1 MIVAILPFR
10 SVADSKRRM
19 ESALSE
25 QERMELSARLL
36 VRTLAALRNAHSI
49 GRTILV
55 SPDPLARELAR
66 AAGAEAIDD
75 RGVPLNDAIQ
85 LGLQQ
90 ANSSGASTALVIPV
104 DLAHVSGGAL
114 DDLVSAWRASGA
126 ASALLPALDGGTAAL
141 ITPLPTRM
149 SLHYGDGSA
158 ALHLRELSKSNASVH
173 QLHSPLAADLD
184 TPDDLSAVSAAAT
197 IQRAAAAIS
206 SDAGQHDGLIAL
218 PIDGLGEI
226 TPNDNLPELIAESVQ
241 RFISE
246 RSLGPLRADDVISVT
261 QKIVSKAEGA
271 IVDLTHITPR
281 PEAAA
286 YAEKWKRDPRQVEV
300 VLQEAVR
307 VVRMDRGVI
316 ITETA
321 HGFVLANSG
330 VDASNVGP
338 RSGEIVTLLPRD
350 PDASASRIRAAIAAR
365 CGVAPGVIITDSFG
379 RPWRL
384 GITDVA
390 IGVAGIAALEDLRGQ
405 PDADGRVMA
414 ATVRAVADQI
424 AAAAELA
431 LGKSAKRP
439 LAFIRGA
446 KPAPTDSGSVRE
458 SLMPP
463 DWDLFR

>member
-1 MIVAILPFR
+1 MITTVLPFR

-36 VRTLAALRNAHSI
+36 VRTLGALRSAHSI
-49 GRTILV
+49 ERTILV

-66 AAGAEAIDD
+66 ASGAVAIDD
-75 RGVPLNDAIQ
+75 RGVPLNEAIL
-85 LGLQQ
+85 LGLQH
-90 ANSSGASTALVIPV
+90 ARADGATTALIIPV

-114 DDLVSAWRASGA
+114 DELVRAWLASGA

-141 ITPLPTRM
+141 ITPLPTSM
-149 SLHYGDGSA
+149 SLRYGEGSA
-158 ALHLRELSKSNASVH
+158 ALHLRELTATTSSVH
-173 QLHSPLAADLD
+173 QLTSPLAADLD
-184 TPDDLSAVSAAAT
+184 TPEDLAALT
-197 IQRAAAAIS
+197 TPE
-206 SDAGQHDGLIAL
+206 AGHTAGDQHDGLIAL

-226 TPNDNLPELIAESVQ
+226 QPNDNLPELIAEAVH
-241 RFISE
+241 RFLDE
-246 RSLGPLRADDVISVT
+246 RAVGPLRPDDVISVT

-271 IVDLTHITPR
+271 IVDLTTITPR
-281 PEAAA
+281 PEAVA
-286 YAEKWKRDPRQVEV
+286 YAERWKRDARQVEV

-350 PDASASRIRAAIAAR
+350 PDASAAQIRAAIAAR
-365 CGVAPGVIITDSFG
+365 TGVAPGVIITDSFG

-390 IGVAGIAALEDLRGQ
+390 IGLAGIAALEDLRGQ

-446 KPAPTDSGSVRE
+446 KPAPTESGSVRE

>member
-1 MIVAILPFR
+1 MITAVLPFR

-36 VRTLAALRNAHSI
+36 VRTLGALRSARSI
-49 GRTILV
+49 ERTILV

-66 AAGAEAIDD
+66 ASGAVAIDD
-75 RGVPLNDAIQ
+75 RGVPLNEAIL
-85 LGLQQ
+85 LGIQH
-90 ANSSGASTALVIPV
+90 ARSDGATTALIIPV

-114 DDLVSAWRASGA
+114 DELVHAWRASRA

-141 ITPLPTRM
+141 ITPLPTSM
-149 SLHYGDGSA
+149 GLHYGEGSA
-158 ALHLRELSKSNASVH
+158 ALHLRELTATTSSVH
-173 QLHSPLAADLD
+173 QLASPLAADLD
-184 TPDDLSAVSAAAT
+184 TPEDLAAAT
-197 IQRAAAAIS
+197 APGAGHAAY
-206 SDAGQHDGLIAL
+206 DQHDGLIAL

-226 TPNDNLPELIAESVQ
+226 QPNDNLPELIAEAVR
-241 RFISE
+241 RFLDE
-246 RSLGPLRADDVISVT
+246 RAVGPLRPDDVISVT

-271 IVDLTHITPR
+271 IVDLTTITPR
-281 PEAAA
+281 PEAVA
-286 YAEKWKRDPRQVEV
+286 YAERWKRDARQVEV

-350 PDASASRIRAAIAAR
+350 PDASAAQIRAAIAAR
-365 CGVAPGVIITDSFG
+365 TGVAPGVIITDSFG

-390 IGVAGIAALEDLRGQ
+390 IGLAGIAALEDLRGQ

-446 KPAPTDSGSVRE
+446 KPAPTESGSVRE

>member
-1 MIVAILPFR
+1 MITAVLPFR

-36 VRTLAALRNAHSI
+36 VRTLGALRSARSI

-75 RGVPLNDAIQ
+75 HGVPLNEAIR
-85 LGLQQ
+85 LGLDR
-90 ANSSGASTALVIPV
+90 ATTSGASAALIVPV
-104 DLAHVSGGAL
+104 DLAHVSAIAIDEL
-114 DDLVSAWRASGA
+114 TEAWRASRA

-141 ITPLPTRM
+141 ITPLPTSM
-149 SLHYGDGSA
+149 SLHYGEGSA
-158 ALHLRELSKSNASVH
+158 ALHLRELTTTISSVH
-173 QLHSPLAADLD
+173 QLTSPLAADLD
-184 TPDDLSAVSAAAT
+184 TPEDLAAVTAPGAGHAAY
-197 IQRAAAAIS
+197 
-206 SDAGQHDGLIAL
+206 DQHDGLIAL

-226 TPNDNLPELIAESVQ
+226 QPNDNLPELIAEAVH
-241 RFISE
+241 RFLDE
-246 RSLGPLRADDVISVT
+246 RAVGPLRPDDVISVT

-271 IVDLTHITPR
+271 IVDLTSITPR
-281 PEAAA
+281 PEAVA
-286 YAEKWKRDPRQVEV
+286 YAERWKRDARQVEV

-350 PDASASRIRAAIAAR
+350 PDTSAARIRAAIAAR
-365 CGVAPGVIITDSFG
+365 TGVAPGVIITDSFG

-390 IGVAGIAALEDLRGQ
+390 IGLAGIAALEDLRGQ

-446 KPAPTDSGSVRE
+446 KPAPTESGSVRE

>member
-1 MIVAILPFR
+1 MITAILPFR

-19 ESALSE
+19 KTALSE
-25 QERMELSARLL
+25 RERMELSARLL
-36 VRTLAALRNAHSI
+36 VRTLAALRSARNI
-49 GRTILV
+49 QRTILV

-66 AAGAEAIDD
+66 SAGAEAIDD
-75 RGVPLNDAIQ
+75 HGVPLNEAIR
-85 LGLQQ
+85 LGLDH
-90 ANSSGASTALVIPV
+90 ATASGATTALIVPV
-104 DLAHVSGGAL
+104 DLAHVSATAI
-114 DDLVSAWRASGA
+114 DSLVAQWRAAGA
-126 ASALLPALDGGTAAL
+126 TSALLPALDGGTAAL
-141 ITPLPTRM
+141 ITPLPAVIQ
-149 SLHYGDGSA
+149 LHYGPGSA
-158 ALHLRELSKSNASVH
+158 AAHLRELTAAHGSVL
-173 QLHSPLAADLD
+173 QLNSPLAADLD
-184 TPDDLSAVSAAAT
+184 TPESFNSVVEVPPQGAD
-197 IQRAAAAIS
+197 
-206 SDAGQHDGLIAL
+206 DGLIAL
-218 PIDGLGEI
+218 PIGGLGEVM
-226 TPNDNLPELIAESVQ
+226 PNDDLPSLIAECVA
-241 RFISE
+241 RFINE
-246 RSLGPLRADDVISVT
+246 RNVAPLRPDDVISVT

-271 IVDLTHITPR
+271 VVDLTTITPR
-281 PEAAA
+281 PEAIEYAA
-286 YAEKWKRDPRQVEV
+286 KWKRDARQVEV
-300 VLQEAVR
+300 VLREAVR

-350 PDASASRIRAAIAAR
+350 PDASAARIRAAIAAR
-365 CGVAPGVIITDSFG
+365 TGVAPGVIVTDSFG

-390 IGVAGIAALEDLRGQ
+390 IGIAGIAPLEDLRGQ

-431 LGKSAKRP
+431 LGKSARRP

-446 KPAPTDSGSVRE
+446 KPTPSESGNIRE

>member
-1 MIVAILPFR
+1 MITAILPFR

-19 ESALSE
+19 ENALSE

-36 VRTLAALRNAHSI
+36 VRTLAALRNARSI

-75 RGVPLNDAIQ
+75 HGVPLNEAIR
-85 LGLQQ
+85 LGLDH
-90 ANSSGASTALVIPV
+90 AATSGASTALIIPV

-114 DDLVSAWRASGA
+114 DELVSAWRASGA
-126 ASALLPALDGGTAAL
+126 ASGILPALDGGTAAL
-141 ITPLPTRM
+141 ITPLPTAM
-149 SLHYGDGSA
+149 SLHYGEGSA
-158 ALHLRELSKSNASVH
+158 ALHLRELSLISSSVQ
-173 QLHSPLAADLD
+173 QLNSLLAADLD
-184 TPDDLSAVSAAAT
+184 TPEDLNAVSAAGVNHGT
-197 IQRAAAAIS
+197 AAH
-206 SDAGQHDGLIAL
+206 QDGLIAL

-226 TPNDNLPELIAESVQ
+226 LPNDNLPELIAESVQ

-246 RSLGPLRADDVISVT
+246 RSLGPLRTDDVISVT

-271 IVDLTHITPR
+271 IVDLTSITPR
-281 PEAAA
+281 PEAVA
-286 YAEKWKRDPRQVEV
+286 YAERWKRDARQVEV

-316 ITETA
+316 ITETS

-350 PDASASRIRAAIAAR
+350 PDASAARIRAAIAAR
-365 CGVAPGVIITDSFG
+365 TGVAPGVIITDSFG

-390 IGVAGIAALEDLRGQ
+390 IGLAGIAALEDLRGQ

-431 LGKSAKRP
+431 LGKSARRP

-446 KPAPTDSGSVRE
+446 KPAPTETGSVRE

>member
-1 MIVAILPFR
+1 MITAVLPFR

-25 QERMELSARLL
+25 QERMDLSARLL
-36 VRTLAALRNAHSI
+36 VRTLGALRSARSI

-75 RGVPLNDAIQ
+75 HGVPLNEAIR
-85 LGLQQ
+85 LGLDR
-90 ANSSGASTALVIPV
+90 ATTSGASAALIVPV
-104 DLAHVSGGAL
+104 DLAHVSAIAIDEL
-114 DDLVSAWRASGA
+114 TEAWRASGT

-141 ITPLPTRM
+141 ITPLPTSM
-149 SLHYGDGSA
+149 GLHYGEGSA
-158 ALHLRELSKSNASVH
+158 ALHLRELTATTSSVH
-173 QLHSPLAADLD
+173 QLASPLAADLD
-184 TPDDLSAVSAAAT
+184 TPEDLAAVTAPGGGHAAY
-197 IQRAAAAIS
+197 
-206 SDAGQHDGLIAL
+206 DQHDGLIAL

-226 TPNDNLPELIAESVQ
+226 QPNDNLPELIAEAVH
-241 RFISE
+241 RFLDE
-246 RSLGPLRADDVISVT
+246 RAVGPLRPDDVISVT

-271 IVDLTHITPR
+271 IVDLTTITPR
-281 PEAAA
+281 SEAVA
-286 YAEKWKRDPRQVEV
+286 YAERWKRDARQVEV

-350 PDASASRIRAAIAAR
+350 PDASAARIRAAIAAR
-365 CGVAPGVIITDSFG
+365 TGVAPGVIITDSFG

-390 IGVAGIAALEDLRGQ
+390 IGLAGIAALEDLRGQ

-446 KPAPTDSGSVRE
+446 KPAPTESGSVRE

>member
-1 MIVAILPFR
+1 
-10 SVADSKRRM
+10 
-19 ESALSE
+19 
-25 QERMELSARLL
+25 
-36 VRTLAALRNAHSI
+36 
-49 GRTILV
+49 
-55 SPDPLARELAR
+55 
-66 AAGAEAIDD
+66 
-75 RGVPLNDAIQ
+75 
-85 LGLQQ
+85 
-90 ANSSGASTALVIPV
+90 
-104 DLAHVSGGAL
+104 
-114 DDLVSAWRASGA
+114 
-126 ASALLPALDGGTAAL
+126 
-141 ITPLPTRM
+141 
-149 SLHYGDGSA
+149 
-158 ALHLRELSKSNASVH
+158 VH
-173 QLHSPLAADLD
+173 QLTSPLAADLD
-184 TPDDLSAVSAAAT
+184 TPEDLAALT
-197 IQRAAAAIS
+197 TPE
-206 SDAGQHDGLIAL
+206 AGHTAGDQHDGLIAL

-226 TPNDNLPELIAESVQ
+226 QPNDNLPELIAEAVH
-241 RFISE
+241 RFLDE
-246 RSLGPLRADDVISVT
+246 RAVGPLRPDDVISVT

-271 IVDLTHITPR
+271 IVDLTTITPR
-281 PEAAA
+281 PEAVA
-286 YAEKWKRDPRQVEV
+286 YAERWKRDARQVEV

-350 PDASASRIRAAIAAR
+350 PDASAAKIRAAIAAR
-365 CGVAPGVIITDSFG
+365 TGVAPGVIITDSFG

-390 IGVAGIAALEDLRGQ
+390 IGLAGIAALEDLRGQ

-446 KPAPTDSGSVRE
+446 KPAPTESGSIRE

>member
-1 MIVAILPFR
+1 MITAILPFR
-10 SVADSKRRM
+10 SVANSKRRM

-36 VRTLAALRNAHSI
+36 VRTLGALRSARSI
-49 GRTILV
+49 ERTILV
-55 SPDPLARELAR
+55 SPDPLARALAR
-66 AAGAEAIDD
+66 ASGAVAIDD
-75 RGVPLNDAIQ
+75 RGVPLNEAIL
-85 LGLQQ
+85 LGIQH
-90 ANSSGASTALVIPV
+90 ARADGATTALVIPV
-104 DLAHVSGGAL
+104 DLAHVSGGA
-114 DDLVSAWRASGA
+114 
-126 ASALLPALDGGTAAL
+126 AL
-141 ITPLPTRM
+141 ITPLPTSM
-149 SLHYGDGSA
+149 SLRYGEGSA
-158 ALHLRELSKSNASVH
+158 ALHLRELTATTSSVH
-173 QLHSPLAADLD
+173 QLTSPLAADLD
-184 TPDDLSAVSAAAT
+184 TPEDLVAAT
-197 IQRAAAAIS
+197 APGDGRAA
-206 SDAGQHDGLIAL
+206 DDQHDGLIAL

-226 TPNDNLPELIAESVQ
+226 QPNDNLPELIAEGVR
-241 RFISE
+241 RFLDE
-246 RSLGPLRADDVISVT
+246 RAIGPLRPDDVISVT

-271 IVDLTHITPR
+271 IVDLTTITPR
-281 PEAAA
+281 PEAVA
-286 YAEKWKRDPRQVEV
+286 YAERWKRDARQVEV

-350 PDASASRIRAAIAAR
+350 PDASAAKIRAAIAAR
-365 CGVAPGVIITDSFG
+365 TGVAPGVIITDSFG

-390 IGVAGIAALEDLRGQ
+390 IGLAGIAALEDLRGQ

-446 KPAPTDSGSVRE
+446 KPAPTESGNVRE

>member
-1 MIVAILPFR
+1 MITAILPFR

-36 VRTLAALRNAHSI
+36 VRTLAALRNARSI

-75 RGVPLNDAIQ
+75 HGVPLNEAIR
-85 LGLQQ
+85 LGLDR
-90 ANSSGASTALVIPV
+90 ATTSGASAALIVPV
-104 DLAHVSGGAL
+104 DLAHVSAIAIDEL
-114 DDLVSAWRASGA
+114 TEAWRASGA
-126 ASALLPALDGGTAAL
+126 ASGILPALDGGTAAL
-141 ITPLPTRM
+141 ITPLPTSM
-149 SLHYGDGSA
+149 TLHYGEGSA
-158 ALHLRELSKSNASVH
+158 ALHLRELSAINSSVQ
-173 QLHSPLAADLD
+173 QLNSLLAADLD
-184 TPDDLSAVSAAAT
+184 TPEDLNAVTAAQPGA
-197 IQRAAAAIS
+197 
-206 SDAGQHDGLIAL
+206 DHDGLIAL

-226 TPNDNLPELIAESVQ
+226 QPNDNLPQLIAESVQ
-241 RFISE
+241 RFISK

-271 IVDLTHITPR
+271 IVDLTSITPR
-281 PEAAA
+281 PEAVE
-286 YAEKWKRDPRQVEV
+286 YAERWKRDARQVEV

-350 PDASASRIRAAIAAR
+350 PDASATRIRAAIAAR
-365 CGVAPGVIITDSFG
+365 TGVAPGVIITDSFG

-390 IGVAGIAALEDLRGQ
+390 IGLAGIAALDDLRGQ

-431 LGKSAKRP
+431 LGKSAGRP

-446 KPAPTDSGSVRE
+446 KPAPTETGSVRE

>member
-1 MIVAILPFR
+1 MIAAILPFR

-36 VRTLAALRNAHSI
+36 VRTLAALRNARSI

-85 LGLQQ
+85 LGLQR
-90 ANSSGASTALVIPV
+90 ASTSGASTALIIPV

-114 DDLVSAWRASGA
+114 DELVSAWRTSGA
-126 ASALLPALDGGTAAL
+126 ASGILPALDGGTAAL
-141 ITPLPTRM
+141 ITPLPTSI
-149 SLHYGDGSA
+149 SLHYGEGSA
-158 ALHLRELSKSNASVH
+158 ALHLRELSLDTSSVQ
-173 QLHSPLAADLD
+173 QLNSPLAADLD
-184 TPDDLSAVSAAAT
+184 TPEDLSAVSAAGAK
-197 IQRAAAAIS
+197 QSAAA
-206 SDAGQHDGLIAL
+206 QQDGLIAL

-226 TPNDNLPELIAESVQ
+226 QPNDNLPQLIADSVQ

-271 IVDLTHITPR
+271 IVDLTSITPR
-281 PEAAA
+281 PEAVA
-286 YAEKWKRDPRQVEV
+286 YAERWKRDARQVEV

-350 PDASASRIRAAIAAR
+350 PDASATRIRAAIATR
-365 CGVAPGVIITDSFG
+365 TGVAPGVIITDSFG

-390 IGVAGIAALEDLRGQ
+390 IGLAGIAALDDLRGQ

-431 LGKSAKRP
+431 LGKSAGRP

-446 KPAPTDSGSVRE
+446 KPAPTESGSVRE

>member
-1 MIVAILPFR
+1 M
-10 SVADSKRRM
+10 KH
-19 ESALSE
+19 ALSE

-36 VRTLAALRNAHSI
+36 VRTPAALRDARNI
-49 GRTILV
+49 GRTIFV

-75 RGVPLNDAIQ
+75 RGVPLNDAIR
-85 LGLQQ
+85 LGLQR
-90 ANSSGASTALVIPV
+90 AGSSGASTALIIPV
-104 DLAHVSGGAL
+104 DLAHVSGSAL
-114 DDLVSAWRASGA
+114 DELVSAWRASGA

-141 ITPLPTRM
+141 ITPLPTDM
-149 SLHYGDGSA
+149 SLHYGEGSA
-158 ALHLRELSKSNASVH
+158 ALHLRELSANNASVH
-173 QLHSPLAADLD
+173 QLSSTLAADLD
-184 TPDDLSAVSAAAT
+184 TPADLSAV
-197 IQRAAAAIS
+197 R
-206 SDAGQHDGLIAL
+206 DAGDDGRAVAQQDGLLAL

-226 TPNDNLPELIAESVQ
+226 ERNDNLPELIAESLQ
-241 RFISE
+241 RFMSE
-246 RSLGPLRADDVISVT
+246 RSLGPLRSDDVISVT

-271 IVDLTHITPR
+271 IVDLASITPR
-281 PEAAA
+281 PEAVS
-286 YAEKWKRDPRQVEV
+286 YAERWKRDARQVEV
-300 VLQEAVR
+300 VLREAVR

-350 PDASASRIRAAIAAR
+350 PDASAARIRAAIASR
-365 CGVAPGVIITDSFG
+365 SGVAPGVIITDSFG

-390 IGVAGIAALEDLRGQ
+390 IGLAGIAALEDLRGL

-446 KPAPTDSGSVRE
+446 RPAPTESGSVRD

>member
-1 MIVAILPFR
+1 MITAILPFR

-25 QERMELSARLL
+25 QERIELSARLL
-36 VRTLAALRNAHSI
+36 VRTLAALRNARSI

-75 RGVPLNDAIQ
+75 HGVPLNEAIR
-85 LGLQQ
+85 LGLDR
-90 ANSSGASTALVIPV
+90 ATTSGASAALIVPV
-104 DLAHVSGGAL
+104 DLAHVSAIAIDEL
-114 DDLVSAWRASGA
+114 TEAWRASGA
-126 ASALLPALDGGTAAL
+126 ASGILPALDGGTAAL
-141 ITPLPTRM
+141 ITPLPTSM
-149 SLHYGDGSA
+149 TLHYGEGSA
-158 ALHLRELSKSNASVH
+158 ALHLRELSAINSSVQ
-173 QLHSPLAADLD
+173 QLNSLLAADLD
-184 TPDDLSAVSAAAT
+184 TPEDLNAVTAAQPGA
-197 IQRAAAAIS
+197 
-206 SDAGQHDGLIAL
+206 DHDGLIAL

-226 TPNDNLPELIAESVQ
+226 QPNDNLPQLIAESVQ
-241 RFISE
+241 RFISK

-271 IVDLTHITPR
+271 IVDLTSITPR
-281 PEAAA
+281 PEAVA
-286 YAEKWKRDPRQVEV
+286 YAERWKRDARQVEV

-350 PDASASRIRAAIAAR
+350 PDASAARIRAAIAAR
-365 CGVAPGVIITDSFG
+365 TGVAPGVIITDSFG

-390 IGVAGIAALEDLRGQ
+390 IGLAGIAALEDLRGQ

-431 LGKSAKRP
+431 LGKSAGRP

-446 KPAPTDSGSVRE
+446 KPAPTETGSVRE

>member
-1 MIVAILPFR
+1 MITAILPFR

-36 VRTLAALRNAHSI
+36 VRTLAALRSARSI
-49 GRTILV
+49 GRMILV

-66 AAGAEAIDD
+66 SAGAEAIDD
-75 RGVPLNDAIQ
+75 HGVPLNEAIR
-85 LGLQQ
+85 LGLDH
-90 ANSSGASTALVIPV
+90 ATAGGESTALIVPV
-104 DLAHVSGGAL
+104 DLAHVSARAIDEL
-114 DDLVSAWRASGA
+114 TDSWRASGA
-126 ASALLPALDGGTAAL
+126 ASAILPALDGGTAAL
-141 ITPLPTRM
+141 ITPLPTSM
-149 SLHYGDGSA
+149 NLHYGEGSA
-158 ALHLRELSKSNASVH
+158 ALHLRELSLISSSV
-173 QLHSPLAADLD
+173 QTLTSPLAADLD
-184 TPDDLSAVSAAAT
+184 TPEDLNAVAAVHPSA
-197 IQRAAAAIS
+197 
-206 SDAGQHDGLIAL
+206 DHDGLIAL

-226 TPNDNLPELIAESVQ
+226 QPNDNLPQLIAESVK

-246 RSLGPLRADDVISVT
+246 RSLGPLRTDDVISVT

-271 IVDLTHITPR
+271 IVDLTSITPR
-281 PEAAA
+281 PEAVA
-286 YAEKWKRDPRQVEV
+286 YAEKWKRDARQVEV

-316 ITETA
+316 ITETS

-350 PDASASRIRAAIAAR
+350 PDASAAQIRAAIGAR
-365 CGVAPGVIITDSFG
+365 TGVAPGVIITDSFG

-390 IGVAGIAALEDLRGQ
+390 IGLAGIAALDDLRGQ

-431 LGKSAKRP
+431 LGKSAGRP

-446 KPAPTDSGSVRE
+446 KPAPTETGSVRE

>member
-1 MIVAILPFR
+1 MIAAILPFR

-36 VRTLAALRNAHSI
+36 VRTLAALRNARNI

-85 LGLQQ
+85 LGLQR
-90 ANSSGASTALVIPV
+90 ASSSGASTALIIPV

-114 DDLVSAWRASGA
+114 DELVSAWRASGA
-126 ASALLPALDGGTAAL
+126 SSALLPALDGGTAAL
-141 ITPLPTRM
+141 ITPLPTSI
-149 SLHYGDGSA
+149 SLHYGEGSA
-158 ALHLRELSKSNASVH
+158 ALHLRELSLASSSVQ
-173 QLHSPLAADLD
+173 QLNSPLAADLD
-184 TPDDLSAVSAAAT
+184 TPEDLSAVSAAGAN
-197 IQRAAAAIS
+197 QSAAA
-206 SDAGQHDGLIAL
+206 QQDGLIAL

-226 TPNDNLPELIAESVQ
+226 QPNDNLPQLIADSVQ

-271 IVDLTHITPR
+271 IVDLTSITPR
-281 PEAAA
+281 PEAVA
-286 YAEKWKRDPRQVEV
+286 YAERWKRDARQVEV

-350 PDASASRIRAAIAAR
+350 PDASATRIRAAIATR
-365 CGVAPGVIITDSFG
+365 TGVAPGVIITDSFG

-390 IGVAGIAALEDLRGQ
+390 IGLAGIAALDDLRGQ

-431 LGKSAKRP
+431 LGKSAGRP

-446 KPAPTDSGSVRE
+446 KPAPTESGSVRE

>member
-1 MIVAILPFR
+1 MITAILPFR

-19 ESALSE
+19 ESALTD
-25 QERMELSARLL
+25 QDRMELSARLL
-36 VRTLAALRNAHSI
+36 VRTLAALRNARSI

-66 AAGAEAIDD
+66 SAGAEAIDD
-75 RGVPLNDAIQ
+75 HGVPLNEAIR
-85 LGLQQ
+85 LGLDH
-90 ANSSGASTALVIPV
+90 ATAGGASTALIVPV
-104 DLAHVSGGAL
+104 DLAHVSARAIDEL
-114 DDLVSAWRASGA
+114 TDAWRASGA
-126 ASALLPALDGGTAAL
+126 ASGILPALDGGTAAL
-141 ITPLPTRM
+141 ITPLPTSM
-149 SLHYGDGSA
+149 NLHYGEGSA
-158 ALHLRELSKSNASVH
+158 TLHLRELSAINSSVQ
-173 QLHSPLAADLD
+173 QLNSPLAADLD
-184 TPDDLSAVSAAAT
+184 TPEDLNAVKTA
-197 IQRAAAAIS
+197 QPR
-206 SDAGQHDGLIAL
+206 SDHDGLIAL

-226 TPNDNLPELIAESVQ
+226 QPNDNLPQLIAESVQ
-241 RFISE
+241 RFMSE
-246 RSLGPLRADDVISVT
+246 RSLGPLRTDDVISVT

-271 IVDLTHITPR
+271 IVDLTSITPR
-281 PEAAA
+281 PEAVA
-286 YAEKWKRDPRQVEV
+286 YAEKWKRDARQVEV

-350 PDASASRIRAAIAAR
+350 PDASATRIRAAIAAR
-365 CGVAPGVIITDSFG
+365 TGVAPGVIITDSFG

-390 IGVAGIAALEDLRGQ
+390 IGLAGIAALEDLRGQ

-446 KPAPTDSGSVRE
+446 KPAPTETGSVRE

>member
-1 MIVAILPFR
+1 MITAILPFR

-36 VRTLAALRNAHSI
+36 VRTLAALRNARSI

-75 RGVPLNDAIQ
+75 HGVPLNEAIR
-85 LGLQQ
+85 LGLDH
-90 ANSSGASTALVIPV
+90 ATTSGASTALIVPV
-104 DLAHVSGGAL
+104 DLAHVSASAIDEL
-114 DDLVSAWRASGA
+114 TQAWRTSGA
-126 ASALLPALDGGTAAL
+126 ASGILPALDGGTAAL
-141 ITPLPTRM
+141 ITPLPTKM
-149 SLHYGDGSA
+149 GLHYGEGSA
-158 ALHLRELSKSNASVH
+158 ALHLRELSLISSSVQ
-173 QLHSPLAADLD
+173 QLNSPLAADLD
-184 TPDDLSAVSAAAT
+184 TPEDLHAVSAAGVNHST
-197 IQRAAAAIS
+197 AAH
-206 SDAGQHDGLIAL
+206 QDGLIAL

-226 TPNDNLPELIAESVQ
+226 QPNDNLPELIAESVQ

-271 IVDLTHITPR
+271 IVDLTSITPR
-281 PEAAA
+281 AEAVE
-286 YAEKWKRDPRQVEV
+286 YAERWKRDARQVEV

-350 PDASASRIRAAIAAR
+350 PDASATRIRAAIAAR
-365 CGVAPGVIITDSFG
+365 TGVAPGVIITDSFG

-390 IGVAGIAALEDLRGQ
+390 IGLAGIAALDDLRGQ

-431 LGKSAKRP
+431 LGKSARRP

-446 KPAPTDSGSVRE
+446 KPAPTETGSVRE

>member
-1 MIVAILPFR
+1 MITAVLPFR

-36 VRTLAALRNAHSI
+36 VRTLAALRNARSI

-75 RGVPLNDAIQ
+75 HGVPLNEAIR
-85 LGLQQ
+85 LGLDR
-90 ANSSGASTALVIPV
+90 ATTSGASAALIVPV
-104 DLAHVSGGAL
+104 DLAHVSAIAIDEL
-114 DDLVSAWRASGA
+114 TEAWRASGT

-141 ITPLPTRM
+141 ITPLPTSM
-149 SLHYGDGSA
+149 GLHYGEGSA
-158 ALHLRELSKSNASVH
+158 ALHLRELTATTSSVH
-173 QLHSPLAADLD
+173 QLASPLAADLD
-184 TPDDLSAVSAAAT
+184 TPEDLAAVTAPGGGHPAY
-197 IQRAAAAIS
+197 
-206 SDAGQHDGLIAL
+206 DQHDGLIAL

-226 TPNDNLPELIAESVQ
+226 QPNDNLPELIAEAVR
-241 RFISE
+241 RFLDE
-246 RSLGPLRADDVISVT
+246 RAVGPLRPDDVISVT

-271 IVDLTHITPR
+271 IVDLTTITPR
-281 PEAAA
+281 PEAVA
-286 YAEKWKRDPRQVEV
+286 YAERWKRDARQVEV

-350 PDASASRIRAAIAAR
+350 PDASAARIRAAIAAR
-365 CGVAPGVIITDSFG
+365 TGVAPGVIITDSFG

-390 IGVAGIAALEDLRGQ
+390 IGLAGIAALEDLRGQ

-431 LGKSAKRP
+431 LGKSARRP

-446 KPAPTDSGSVRE
+446 KPAPTETGSVRE

>member
-1 MIVAILPFR
+1 MITAILPFR

-36 VRTLAALRNAHSI
+36 VRTLAALRHARNI
-49 GRTILV
+49 ERTILV

-75 RGVPLNDAIQ
+75 HGVPLNEAIR
-85 LGLQQ
+85 LGLDR
-90 ANSSGASTALVIPV
+90 ATTSGASAALIVPV

-114 DDLVSAWRASGA
+114 DELVHAWRASRA

-141 ITPLPTRM
+141 ITPLPTSM
-149 SLHYGDGSA
+149 SLRYGEGSA
-158 ALHLRELSKSNASVH
+158 ALHLRELTATTSSVH
-173 QLHSPLAADLD
+173 QLTSPLAADLD
-184 TPDDLSAVSAAAT
+184 TPEDLAAVTATGEGHAAYD
-197 IQRAAAAIS
+197 Q
-206 SDAGQHDGLIAL
+206 QDGLIAL

-226 TPNDNLPELIAESVQ
+226 QPNDNLPELIAEAVR
-241 RFISE
+241 RFLDE
-246 RSLGPLRADDVISVT
+246 RAVGPLRPDDVISVT

-271 IVDLTHITPR
+271 IVDLTTITPR
-281 PEAAA
+281 PEAIA
-286 YAEKWKRDPRQVEV
+286 YSERWRRDARQVEV

-350 PDASASRIRAAIAAR
+350 PDASAARIRAAIAAQT
-365 CGVAPGVIITDSFG
+365 GVAPGVIITDSFG

-390 IGVAGIAALEDLRGQ
+390 IGLAGIAALEDLRGQ

-446 KPAPTDSGSVRE
+446 KPAPTESGSVRE

>member
-1 MIVAILPFR
+1 
-10 SVADSKRRM
+10 M
-19 ESALSE
+19 ESALTD
-25 QERMELSARLL
+25 QDRMELSARLL
-36 VRTLAALRNAHSI
+36 VRTLAALRSARSI

-66 AAGAEAIDD
+66 SAGAEAIDD
-75 RGVPLNDAIQ
+75 HGVPLNEAIR
-85 LGLQQ
+85 LGLDH
-90 ANSSGASTALVIPV
+90 ATTSGASTALIVPV
-104 DLAHVSGGAL
+104 DLAHVSAIAIDEL
-114 DDLVSAWRASGA
+114 TEAWRASGA
-126 ASALLPALDGGTAAL
+126 ASAILPALDGGTAAL
-141 ITPLPTRM
+141 ITPLPTSM
-149 SLHYGDGSA
+149 NLHYGEGSA
-158 ALHLRELSKSNASVH
+158 ALHLRELSLISSSVQ
-173 QLHSPLAADLD
+173 QLNSLLAADLD
-184 TPDDLSAVSAAAT
+184 TPEDLNAVAAVHPSA
-197 IQRAAAAIS
+197 
-206 SDAGQHDGLIAL
+206 DHDGLIAL

-226 TPNDNLPELIAESVQ
+226 LPNDNLPQLIAESVQ

-271 IVDLTHITPR
+271 IVDLTSITPR
-281 PEAAA
+281 PEAVA
-286 YAEKWKRDPRQVEV
+286 YAEKWKRDARQVEV

-350 PDASASRIRAAIAAR
+350 PDASATRIRAAIAAR
-365 CGVAPGVIITDSFG
+365 TGVAPGVIITDSFG

-390 IGVAGIAALEDLRGQ
+390 IGLAGIAALDDLRGQ

-431 LGKSAKRP
+431 LGKSAGRP

-446 KPAPTDSGSVRE
+446 KPAPTETGSVRE

>member
-1 MIVAILPFR
+1 MIAAILPFR

-25 QERMELSARLL
+25 QERIELSARLL
-36 VRTLAALRNAHSI
+36 VRTLAALRNARSI

-75 RGVPLNDAIQ
+75 HGAPLNDAIQ
-85 LGLQQ
+85 LGLQR
-90 ANSSGASTALVIPV
+90 ASTSGTSTALIIPV

-114 DDLVSAWRASGA
+114 DGLVSAWRASGA
-126 ASALLPALDGGTAAL
+126 SSALLPALDGGTAAL
-141 ITPLPTRM
+141 ITPLPTSI
-149 SLHYGDGSA
+149 SLHYGEGSA
-158 ALHLRELSKSNASVH
+158 ALHLRELSANYASVQ
-173 QLHSPLAADLD
+173 QLNSPLAADLD
-184 TPDDLSAVSAAAT
+184 TPEDLSAVSAAGVS
-197 IQRAAAAIS
+197 QSAAA
-206 SDAGQHDGLIAL
+206 QQDGLIAL

-226 TPNDNLPELIAESVQ
+226 QPNDNLPELIADSVQ

-271 IVDLTHITPR
+271 IVDLTSITPR
-281 PEAAA
+281 PEAVA
-286 YAEKWKRDPRQVEV
+286 YAERWKRDARQVEV

-338 RSGEIVTLLPRD
+338 RSGAIVTLLPRD
-350 PDASASRIRAAIAAR
+350 PDASATRIRAAIAAR
-365 CGVAPGVIITDSFG
+365 TGVAPGVIITDSFG

-390 IGVAGIAALEDLRGQ
+390 IGLAGIAALDDLRGQ

-431 LGKSAKRP
+431 LGKSAGRP

-446 KPAPTDSGSVRE
+446 KPAPTESGSVRE

>member
-1 MIVAILPFR
+1 MIAAILPFR

-19 ESALSE
+19 EGALSE

-36 VRTLAALRNAHSI
+36 VRTLAALSNARSI

-55 SPDPLARELAR
+55 SPDPLAREFAR
-66 AAGAEAIDD
+66 AIGADAIDD
-75 RGVPLNDAIQ
+75 RGVPLNDAIY
-85 LGLQQ
+85 LGLQR
-90 ANSSGASTALVIPV
+90 ASTYGASTALIIPV
-104 DLAHVSGGAL
+104 DLARVSGGAL
-114 DDLVSAWRASGA
+114 DEMVSAWRASGA
-126 ASALLPALDGGTAAL
+126 SSALLPALDGGTAAL
-141 ITPLPTRM
+141 ITPLPT
-149 SLHYGDGSA
+149 SIGLHYGEGSA
-158 ALHLRELSKSNASVH
+158 ALHLRELSLANSSVH
-173 QLHSPLAADLD
+173 QLTSSLAADLD
-184 TPDDLSAVSAAAT
+184 TPDDLAALNALE
-197 IQRAAAAIS
+197 
-206 SDAGQHDGLIAL
+206 AGYASGDQHDGVIAL

-226 TPNDNLPELIAESVQ
+226 QPNDNLPELIAESVR
-241 RFISE
+241 RFLDT
-246 RSLGPLRADDVISVT
+246 RALGPLRPDDVISVT

-271 IVDLTHITPR
+271 IVDLTTVTPR
-281 PEAAA
+281 PEAVA
-286 YAEKWKRDPRQVEV
+286 YAKLWKRDARQVEV

-316 ITETA
+316 ITETT

-350 PDASASRIRAAIAAR
+350 PDASAARIRAAIAAR
-365 CGVAPGVIITDSFG
+365 TGVAPGVIITDSFG

-390 IGVAGIAALEDLRGQ
+390 IGLAGIAALEDLRGQ

-446 KPAPTDSGSVRE
+446 KPAPTESGSVRE

>member
-1 MIVAILPFR
+1 
-10 SVADSKRRM
+10 M
-19 ESALSE
+19 EGALSE

-36 VRTLAALRNAHSI
+36 VRTLAALRNARSI
-49 GRTILV
+49 QQIILV

-75 RGVPLNDAIQ
+75 HGVPLNEAIR
-85 LGLQQ
+85 LGLDR
-90 ANSSGASTALVIPV
+90 ATSIGASTALIVPV
-104 DLAHVSGGAL
+104 DLAHVSASAI
-114 DDLVSAWRASGA
+114 DELVSSWRASGA
-126 ASALLPALDGGTAAL
+126 ASGLLAALDGGTAAL
-141 ITPLPTRM
+141 ITPLP
-149 SLHYGDGSA
+149 SAIKLHYGPASSEA
-158 ALHLRELSKSNASVH
+158 HLRELSATHQSVQ
-173 QLHSPLAADLD
+173 QLSSPLAADLD
-184 TPDDLSAVSAAAT
+184 TPEDFGNVRGDLVNAADREENA
-197 IQRAAAAIS
+197 
-206 SDAGQHDGLIAL
+206 GLIAL

-226 TPNDNLPELIAESVQ
+226 TPRDNLPALIAECVEHLL
-241 RFISE
+241 SE
-246 RSLGPLRADDVISVT
+246 RRLGPLRADDVISVT

-271 IVDLTHITPR
+271 IVDLNTITPR
-281 PEAAA
+281 PEAVA
-286 YAEKWKRDPRQVEV
+286 YAEKWKRDARQVEV

-316 ITETA
+316 ITETS

-350 PDASASRIRAAIAAR
+350 PDASATRIRAAIAAR
-365 CGVAPGVIITDSFG
+365 IGVAPGVIITDSFG

-390 IGVAGIAALEDLRGQ
+390 IGLAGIAALEDLRGH

-446 KPAPTDSGSVRE
+446 KPAPTESGSVRE

>member
-1 MIVAILPFR
+1 MITAILPFR

-36 VRTLAALRNAHSI
+36 VRTLAALRNARSI

-75 RGVPLNDAIQ
+75 HGVPLNEAIR
-85 LGLQQ
+85 LGLNH
-90 ANSSGASTALVIPV
+90 ASASGSSIALIVPV
-104 DLAHVSGGAL
+104 DLAHVSASAIDEL
-114 DDLVSAWRASGA
+114 TQAWRTSGA
-126 ASALLPALDGGTAAL
+126 ASGILPALDGGTAAL
-141 ITPLPTRM
+141 ITPLPTNM
-149 SLHYGDGSA
+149 SFHYGEGSA
-158 ALHLRELSKSNASVH
+158 ALHLRELSQITSSVQ
-173 QLHSPLAADLD
+173 QLNSPLAADLD
-184 TPDDLSAVSAAAT
+184 TPEDLNVVNTAQAAHS
-197 IQRAAAAIS
+197 Q
-206 SDAGQHDGLIAL
+206 DGLIAL
-218 PIDGLGEI
+218 AIDGLGEI
-226 TPNDNLPELIAESVQ
+226 LPNDNLPQLIAESVQ
-241 RFISE
+241 RFMSE

-271 IVDLTHITPR
+271 IVDLTRIIPR
-281 PEAAA
+281 PEAVA
-286 YAEKWKRDPRQVEV
+286 YAERWKRDARQVEV

-350 PDASASRIRAAIAAR
+350 PDASATRIRAAIAAR
-365 CGVAPGVIITDSFG
+365 TGVAPGVIISDSFG

-390 IGVAGIAALEDLRGQ
+390 IGLAGIAALEDLRGQ

-431 LGKSAKRP
+431 LGKSARRP

-446 KPAPTDSGSVRE
+446 KPSPTETGSVRE

>member
-1 MIVAILPFR
+1 MITAILPFR

-36 VRTLAALRNAHSI
+36 VRTLAALRNARSI

-75 RGVPLNDAIQ
+75 HGVPLNEAIR
-85 LGLQQ
+85 LGLNH
-90 ANSSGASTALVIPV
+90 ASAGGSSIALIVPV
-104 DLAHVSGGAL
+104 DLAHVSASAIDEL
-114 DDLVSAWRASGA
+114 TQAWRTSGA
-126 ASALLPALDGGTAAL
+126 ASGILPALDGGTAAL
-141 ITPLPTRM
+141 ITPLPTNM
-149 SLHYGDGSA
+149 SFHYGEGSA
-158 ALHLRELSKSNASVH
+158 ALHLRELSQITRSVQ
-173 QLHSPLAADLD
+173 QLNSPLAADLD
-184 TPDDLSAVSAAAT
+184 TPEDLNVVNTAQAAHS
-197 IQRAAAAIS
+197 Q
-206 SDAGQHDGLIAL
+206 DGLIAL
-218 PIDGLGEI
+218 AIDGLGEI
-226 TPNDNLPELIAESVQ
+226 LPNDNLPQLIAESVQ
-241 RFISE
+241 RFMSE

-271 IVDLTHITPR
+271 IVDLTRIIPR
-281 PEAAA
+281 PEAVA
-286 YAEKWKRDPRQVEV
+286 YAERWKRDARQVEV

-350 PDASASRIRAAIAAR
+350 PDASATRIRAAIAAR
-365 CGVAPGVIITDSFG
+365 TGVAPGVIISDSFG

-390 IGVAGIAALEDLRGQ
+390 IGLAGIAALEDLRGQ

-431 LGKSAKRP
+431 LGKSARRP

-446 KPAPTDSGSVRE
+446 KPSPTETGSVRE

>member
-1 MIVAILPFR
+1 MIAAILPFR

-36 VRTLAALRNAHSI
+36 VRTLAALRNARNI

-85 LGLQQ
+85 LGLQR
-90 ANSSGASTALVIPV
+90 ASSSGASTALIIPV

-114 DDLVSAWRASGA
+114 DELVSAWRASGA
-126 ASALLPALDGGTAAL
+126 SSALLPALDGGTAAL
-141 ITPLPTRM
+141 ITPLPTSF
-149 SLHYGDGSA
+149 SLHYGEGSA
-158 ALHLRELSKSNASVH
+158 ALHLRELSLASSSVQ
-173 QLHSPLAADLD
+173 QLNSPLAADLD
-184 TPDDLSAVSAAAT
+184 TPEDLSAVSAAGAN
-197 IQRAAAAIS
+197 QSAAA
-206 SDAGQHDGLIAL
+206 QQDGLIAL

-226 TPNDNLPELIAESVQ
+226 QPNDNLPQLIADSVQ

-271 IVDLTHITPR
+271 IVDLTSITPR
-281 PEAAA
+281 PEAVA
-286 YAEKWKRDPRQVEV
+286 YAERWKRDARQVEV

-350 PDASASRIRAAIAAR
+350 PDASATRIRAAIATR
-365 CGVAPGVIITDSFG
+365 TGVAPGVIITDSFG

-390 IGVAGIAALEDLRGQ
+390 IGLAGIAALDDLRGQ

-431 LGKSAKRP
+431 LGKSAGRP

-446 KPAPTDSGSVRE
+446 KPAPTESGSVRE

>member
-1 MIVAILPFR
+1 MITAILPFR

-36 VRTLAALRNAHSI
+36 VRTLAALRNARSI

-75 RGVPLNDAIQ
+75 HGVPLNEAIR
-85 LGLQQ
+85 LGLDR
-90 ANSSGASTALVIPV
+90 ATTSGASAALIVPV
-104 DLAHVSGGAL
+104 DLAHVSAIAIDEL
-114 DDLVSAWRASGA
+114 TEAWRASGA
-126 ASALLPALDGGTAAL
+126 ASGILPALDGGTAAL
-141 ITPLPTRM
+141 ITPLPTSM
-149 SLHYGDGSA
+149 TLHYGEGSA
-158 ALHLRELSKSNASVH
+158 ALHLRELSAINSSVQ
-173 QLHSPLAADLD
+173 QLNSLLAADLD
-184 TPDDLSAVSAAAT
+184 TPEDLNAVTAAQPGA
-197 IQRAAAAIS
+197 
-206 SDAGQHDGLIAL
+206 DHDGLIAL

-226 TPNDNLPELIAESVQ
+226 QPNDNLPQLIAESVQ

-271 IVDLTHITPR
+271 IVDLTSITPR
-281 PEAAA
+281 PEAVA
-286 YAEKWKRDPRQVEV
+286 YAERWKRDARQVEV

-350 PDASASRIRAAIAAR
+350 PDASATRIRAAIAAR
-365 CGVAPGVIITDSFG
+365 TGVAPGVIITDSFG

-390 IGVAGIAALEDLRGQ
+390 IGLAGIAALDDLRGQ

-431 LGKSAKRP
+431 LGKSAGRP

-446 KPAPTDSGSVRE
+446 KPAPTETGSVRE

>member
-25 QERMELSARLL
+25 RERMELSARLL
-36 VRTLAALRNAHSI
+36 VRTLAALHDARSI

-66 AAGAEAIDD
+66 ATGAEAIDD
-75 RGVPLNDAIQ
+75 CGVPLNDAIR
-85 LGLQQ
+85 LGLQH
-90 ANSSGASTALVIPV
+90 ASASGASSALIIPV

-114 DDLVSAWRASGA
+114 DELVAAWRSSGA

-141 ITPLPTRM
+141 ITPLPTSM
-149 SLHYGDGSA
+149 GLHYGDGSA
-158 ALHLRELSKSNASVH
+158 ALHLRELSTHSDSVQ
-173 QLHSPLAADLD
+173 QLSSPLAADLD
-184 TPDDLSAVSAAAT
+184 TPEDWRDTGAAGLR
-197 IQRAAAAIS
+197 QNVAA
-206 SDAGQHDGLIAL
+206 QQDGLVAL
-218 PIDGLGEI
+218 PVDGLGEI
-226 TPNDNLPELIAESVQ
+226 KPNDNLPELIADALQ
-241 RFISE
+241 RFIGE
-246 RSLGPLRADDVISVT
+246 RSLGPLRVDDVISVT

-271 IVDLTHITPR
+271 IVDLASVTPR
-281 PEAAA
+281 PEAVA
-286 YAEKWKRDPRQVEV
+286 YAERWKRDARQVEV
-300 VLQEAVR
+300 VLREAVR

-365 CGVAPGVIITDSFG
+365 IGVAPGVIVTDSFG